1 MKLKPFLLQI
11 HLWLGLILCIP
22 LVLLGITGTL
32 LVFER
37 AVVGGHTARHGPS
50 QPVAAMIAVARNA
63 AGETMQPVLFV
74 PPPEPGDLATVRMT
88 AGRGQKGG
96 AQFFVDPVTLETTA
110 PAPGG
115 FMRQVHMLHGNLLI
129 QGRDGRS
136 IIGWLGVVMLA
147 MGLTGLYLW
156 WPRPGRWRA
165 AFTISR
171 RARGVRLHRQLHGA
185 AGIWGLAVFVT
196 VSFTGVD
203 LAFPETMAS
212 AIGRVLPG
220 AEMRPLPAPKVMPD
234 VNAIDIDRAIA
245 LAVDAVPGGELRAV
259 GMPTGP
265 DQPYRIGLVRA
276 GTGQGAPFITVF
288 VDPWTARVLEIRDPA
303 TYRPGLRLIA
313 WQHAIHSGA
322 GLGLLWRIA
331 VGLSGLLPAL
341 FAITGIAMWIL
352 KRRNRSRTMAVAE

>member
-1 MKLKPFLLQI
+1 MKLKPLLLQI

-22 LVLLGITGTL
+22 LVLLGMTGTL

-37 AVVGGHTARHGPS
+37 AVVGGHTAHPGPS
-50 QPVAAMIAVARNA
+50 HPVAAMIAAARKA

-74 PPPEPGDLATVRMT
+74 PPPESGDLATVRLSS
-88 AGRGQKGG
+88 GRGQKGG
-96 AQFFVDPVTLETTA
+96 AQFLVDPVTLETTA

-136 IIGWLGVVMLA
+136 LIGWLGVVMLA
-147 MGLTGLYLW
+147 MGVTGLYLW

-165 AFTISR
+165 AFTVSR
-171 RARGVRLHRQLHGA
+171 GARGVRLHRQLHGA
-185 AGIWGLAVFVT
+185 AGIWGLAVFII

-212 AIGRVLPG
+212 TIGMVLPG
-220 AEMRPLPAPKVMPD
+220 AEIRPLPAPKVAPGGD
-234 VNAIDIDRAIA
+234 PIDIDRAIA
-245 LAVDAVPGGELRAV
+245 LAVDAVPGSELRSL
-259 GMPTGP
+259 GLPMGQ

-276 GTGQGAPFITVF
+276 GTGQGAPVITVF
-288 VDPWTARVLEIRDPA
+288 VDPWAAKVLEIRDPA

-322 GLGLLWRIA
+322 GLGPIWRVA

-341 FAITGIAMWIL
+341 FAVTGIAMWLL
-352 KRRNRSRTMAVAE
+352 KRRNRNGVLAAAE